1 MEKLK
6 KQSSTNKTRLNF
18 QFLLCKTLGAIKP
31 VQVNCMMIT
40 CGPTQLFQASFQSHC
55 RHKNF
60 NSCYKKEHLKGNRD
74 CERLFCAH
82 FTMGQDSPV
91 TSLIQRHYLKN
102 IFEGVW
108 DSDFKWSEKVKFAT
122 FLCLKPRGSLNS
134 SNQWINYWPLY
145 QNLFQPLDIWQ
156 CPIKWRLCVIFF

>member
-6 KQSSTNKTRLNF
+6 KQSSTHKTRLNF

-31 VQVNCMMIT
+31 VQVNCMMTT

-60 NSCYKKEHLKGNRD
+60 NSCFKEEHLKGNRD

-82 FTMGQDSPV
+82 FTMDQDSPV
-91 TSLIQRHYLKN
+91 TSLIKQHYLKKNLWRSLRYRFQVIWTGQICN
-102 IFEGVW
+102 I
-108 DSDFKWSEKVKFAT
+108 S
-122 FLCLKPRGSLNS
+122 LLKALWITNS
-134 SNQWINYWPLY
+134 WNQWINYWPLY
-145 QNLFQPLDIWQ
+145 QSLFRPLDIWQ
-156 CPIKWRLCVIFF
+156 CSIKWRLYA